1 MDKTPLL
8 HMLKSHFYHTSD
20 STHPPSARVQK
31 PKFGIIYVLA
41 FHPSSAAIP
50 ILLDMGRSP
59 SIPFLAVT
67 CLITHQL
74 PGRLP
79 RGDGQFS
86 EPCSLICKVRVA
98 ASKWDRWGGNTKGLQ
113 GLPATEGELSR
124 GQAGWECPKNRQ
136 QTRLCIRYLF
146 TCSKTRIKI

>member
-59 SIPFLAVT
+59 SIPFLAVM

-86 EPCSLICKVRVA
+86 EPCSLICKVCVA
-98 ASKWDRWGGNTKGLQ
+98 ASKWDRWGEIPKASRVSQPQKESSPVAKQIGNAPRTGSRH
-113 GLPATEGELSR
+113 GCAFTIYSPAR
-124 GQAGWECPKNRQ
+124 
-136 QTRLCIRYLF
+136 
-146 TCSKTRIKI
+146 